1 MPPLQLLQIPYRLG
15 DAGAVVETSEHTIAE
30 LVHAA
35 VQGEKAAWD
44 ELVVRFHPLVMSVT
58 ARYRM
63 SEQDAA
69 DVSQTLWLR
78 LVQHLSSLREPAA
91 LPGWIVTTTR
101 NECLRVLRHPAA
113 DGIVRSAA
121 RTAPQPGTG
130 GGTAATS
137 TTTSCE
143 TNGTTRLL
151 VAFAEL
157 YPRHRELLT
166 LLLQDP
172 PVSYAEI
179 SDRLG
184 IPVGAIGPT
193 RARALQ
199 RLRRSPSLAA
209 LLTAESPG

>member
-1 MPPLQLLQIPYRLG
+1 MPPLQLLQFPYRLG
-15 DAGAVVETSEHTIAE
+15 DACAVVETSEHTIAE

-35 VQGEKAAWD
+35 VQGDKAAWD
-44 ELVVRFHPLVMSVT
+44 ELVVRFNPLVMSVA

-78 LVQHLSSLREPAA
+78 LIQHLSSLREPAA

-101 NECLRVLRHPAA
+101 NECLRVLR
-113 DGIVRSAA
+113 IRQ
-121 RTAPQPGTG
+121 RTASFDPLLDPPRSRGPAVEQHDIDDDLMRDERHE
-130 GGTAATS
+130 A
-137 TTTSCE
+137 
-143 TNGTTRLL
+143 LL

-157 YPRHRELLT
+157 NPRHRELLT

-172 PVSYAEI
+172 PVSYADI
-179 SDRLG
+179 SERLG

-199 RLRRSPSLAA
+199 RLRRSPALAA
-209 LLTAESPG
+209 LLTAETPG